1 MAQKRMFTMKIVD
14 SDAFLDMPLSTQCL
28 YFHLNMR
35 ADDDGFVGNPKKIM
49 RMIGAS
55 EDDFKILLAKK
66 FLIIFDNN
74 VVVIKHWWMHNTLAK
89 DRYQETSYTDEK
101 AQLKIKDNKAYTLG
115 LDGKPIEK
123 PACKQNVNKML
134 PECYQND
141 NTDKDI
147 DKDKGLDKDKDSS
160 SKKKN
165 SKAALFDRVDEYTSN
180 VELRDILKQ
189 YLKFKLS
196 HSKNYDLTQWNI
208 QLDMLKQYS
217 NGNEEVAI
225 KKVKLS
231 FGANYQS
238 LVFSNELNNNQQ
250 SKPTYQQSKQFKP
263 VPPENRL

>member
-1 MAQKRMFTMKIVD
+1 MINNENYIQISGWMINKLNLKGNELFIYAIIYSFSQDGKSEFRGSLQYLADWTNSTPQGVLKAIKSLLQKGLIIKKEIKNGCVKLCSYVVDETKFNGTIKQSLMADETKFNGTIKQSLMNNTIYIQDDNTNLNNKQK
-14 SDAFLDMPLSTQCL
+14 
-28 YFHLNMR
+28 
-35 ADDDGFVGNPKKIM
+35 PKK
-49 RMIGAS
+49 R
-55 EDDFKILLAKK
+55 
-66 FLIIFDNN
+66 
-74 VVVIKHWWMHNTLAK
+74 
-89 DRYQETSYTDEK
+89 
-101 AQLKIKDNKAYTLG
+101 
-115 LDGKPIEK
+115 
-123 PACKQNVNKML
+123 
-134 PECYQND
+134 
-141 NTDKDI
+141 
-147 DKDKGLDKDKDSS
+147 
-160 SKKKN
+160 N

-231 FGANYQS
+231 FAANYQS

-250 SKPTYQQSKQFKP
+250 GKQTYQQPKQFKP